1 MKLLIAF
8 MAILGGSLTTIAYA
22 QHEQMNHSSSSE
34 KATSTKNDGSGMN
47 MSGHKMDMD
56 MHGNGMYG
64 TYPMTREASG
74 TSWQPESTPMEGIHG
89 KAGEWMTMTHG
100 FIYGIYN
107 EQEGDR
113 GDNKLYSESMFM
125 FMAHRPINEGTLGFR
140 SMISLDPLMGK
151 DGYPLLLQ
159 TGETADGVSPLIDR
173 QHPHDFLSELALTYS
188 YPLAEQQSWFAYF
201 GLPGEPAL
209 GPAAFPHRFPALFN
223 PEAPLSHHWLDS
235 THITFGV
242 ATLGYVWDKMKV
254 EVSSFRGREPDESRW
269 DIESPEFDSV
279 SGRLTYNP
287 TANWSMQVSGGHID
301 SPEQLE
307 PSKDTNR
314 YTASTTYN
322 KPLEMGNWQTT
333 LAWGRNRNYPGKSTD
348 AFLLESALSIHK
360 THTVFGRGERVE
372 KDELFGDG
380 DPLHGTYTV
389 HKATVGYVYDFP
401 EWHKMQVGIGTS
413 VGMSFLPDEIE
424 PVYGKN
430 PMSYLGF
437 VRIKL

>member
-1 MKLLIAF
+1 MKLIIAL
-8 MAILGGSLTTIAYA
+8 MALLGSCFTTNVHA
-22 QHEQMNHSSSSE
+22 QHESMNHGAPSAKASSIKQKSKIMDE
-34 KATSTKNDGSGMN
+34 KEHN
-47 MSGHKMDMD
+47 MDMPTK
-56 MHGNGMYG
+56 GMYG
-64 TYPMTREASG
+64 SYPMTREASG

-89 KAGEWMTMTHG
+89 MAGDWMTMTHG

-107 EQEGDR
+107 KQEGDR
-113 GDNKLYSESMFM
+113 GDNKLYSESMLM
-125 FMAHRPINEGTLGFR
+125 FMAHRPLNEGTIGFR

-151 DGYPLLLQ
+151 DGYPVLLQ
-159 TGETADGVSPLIDR
+159 TGETANGRSPLIDR

-188 YPLAEQQSWFAYF
+188 HPLGEKNSWFTYL

-242 ATLGYVWDKMKV
+242 ATLGYVWDKTKL

-269 DIESPEFDSV
+269 DIESPKFDSV

-287 TANWSMQVSGGHID
+287 TPNWSMQMSGGHID

-307 PSKDTNR
+307 PNKDVNR

-322 KPLEMGNWQTT
+322 QPLEIGNWQTT

-360 THTVFGRGERVE
+360 THTIFGRGERVE
-372 KDELFGDG
+372 KDELFEEG
-380 DPLHGTYTV
+380 DPLHGTYII

-401 EWHKMQVGIGTS
+401 EWHKMQWGIGTS
-413 VGMSFLPDEIE
+413 VGVSFLPNEIE
-424 PVYGKN
+424 SAYGKN

-437 VRIKL
+437 VRVKL